1 MRLYKAVIL
10 ANIALALGFLAG
22 SLWRADEVD
31 RLRRELAAAKQTR
44 KAQEAAQT
52 TGTALGI
59 VRGVFPEKKLLYLT
73 HEDIPGLMPSMTMG
87 FLAKDP
93 ELTQGLLPGDRVQFT
108 VEKTGKDYVAIA
120 LRKEGAR

>member
-10 ANIALALGFLAG
+10 VNVALAFGFLAG

-31 RLRRELAAAKQTR
+31 RLRRELSAAQQAR

-59 VRGVFPEKKLLYLT
+59 VRGVFPQKDLLYLT

-87 FLAKDP
+87 FRTKDP
-93 ELTQGLLPGDRVQFT
+93 ELARGLVPGDQVKFT
-108 VEKTGKDYVAIA
+108 VQKTGKDYVVIA
-120 LRKEGAR
+120 LRKEGSR